1 MNDFTKSGEFIASL
15 RKERGLTQSELATM
29 IGVGDKSVSKWE
41 RGINVPDV
49 LVLQSLAKIFNV
61 SVNEILEGKRKEKI
75 DPEIVKIYENK
86 YIRYSIIGALI
97 LLTIFFWMLLI
108 YFCNN
113 YDKSRVY
120 RFKGEGD
127 NYLISGNIFLVGN
140 DQKLIIDDFV
150 VHDTDKY
157 DGLLTNE
164 YKVGIYLG
172 DDLICLFSKYD
183 LNVDDGRR
191 YSFEEIINIVSQG
204 ELVLN
209 EFNYKNVTGGGH
221 IEIEFVYGEDKYTED
236 FNFSYILESRN
247 NGFFYKN

>member
-41 RGINVPDV
+41 RGINVPDI
-49 LVLQSLAKIFNV
+49 LVIQSLAEIFNV
-61 SVNEILEGKRKEKI
+61 SVSEILEGKKKEKI

-86 YIRYSIIGALI
+86 YARYSILGVLI
-97 LLTIFFWMLLI
+97 FLVISFFTFLI

-127 NYLISGNIFLVGN
+127 NYSISGNIFLVGN
-140 DQKLIIDDFV
+140 DKKLIIDDFV
-150 VHDTDKY
+150 VHDTNKY
-157 DGLLTNE
+157 DDLLTNE
-164 YKVGIYLG
+164 YKVGIYLN
-172 DDLICLFSKYD
+172 DNLICLFSKSGSNIDND
-183 LNVDDGRR
+183 LQ
-191 YSFEEIINIVSQG
+191 YSYEEIINIVSQE

-209 EFNYKNVTGGGH
+209 EFNYKNITGKGYMN
-221 IEIEFVYGEDKYTED
+221 IEFVYGEDKYTEQ

-247 NGFFYKN
+247 NGFFYKK